1 VPPIFGTTYF
11 FGVQTVLLRLEAD
24 RLLPKVKCEVV
35 LPDTRIQN
43 AVEAIVRAA
52 RIKKIG
58 DAKVF
63 VSRIDQVVSIRTAE
77 RGESAI

>member
-1 VPPIFGTTYF
+1 
-11 FGVQTVLLRLEAD
+11 LEAD

>member
-1 VPPIFGTTYF
+1 LYEYNITCYKSGAKSRIPRESKKSG
-11 FGVQTVLLRLEAD
+11 GSQ
-24 RLLPKVKCEVV
+24 VKCEVV